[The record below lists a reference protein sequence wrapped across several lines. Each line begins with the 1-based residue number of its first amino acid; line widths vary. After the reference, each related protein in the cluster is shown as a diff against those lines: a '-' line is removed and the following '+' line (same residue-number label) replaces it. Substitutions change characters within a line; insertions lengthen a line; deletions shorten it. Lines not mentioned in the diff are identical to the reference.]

1 MTHIVISAVN
11 IRKGGTLTILRS
23 CLAYLSDRI
32 AGGGLK
38 VTALVHSKD
47 LCCYPGIDYI
57 EMPSCIKSWPRR
69 LWAEYVTMH
78 GLSKRLAPI
87 DLWLSLHD
95 TTPHVNAQRQ
105 AVYCQTSFP
114 FYRWHWRDFRMDF
127 KIPLFA
133 MLTRFAYRINVHRN
147 SHLIVQQRW
156 LREHLSPMLGVDTA
170 RFIIAPPEKP
180 GHTTYPPSHL
190 VRSGHA
196 TQPPSHLVR
205 SRHVSTSS
213 SSSSPTT
220 FFYASTPDCHKN
232 FETLAEAVRRL
243 EKELGC
249 GRFQA
254 IITVRGDENR
264 YARWLH
270 KHWGDVSSLKFE
282 GLMDRRRL
290 FDTYAAAD
298 CLVFPSKIE
307 TWGLPISEFM
317 PQRRPMILS
326 DLPYAHETAA
336 GAPCVAFFP
345 PDDADRLASLMRDVI
360 RGNLSSFS
368 AVPETPPDD
377 SYARSW
383 NEIFS
388 RLLK

>member
-23 CLAYLSDRI
+23 CLAYLSGRI
-32 AGGGLK
+32 ADGSLK

-47 LCCYPGIDYI
+47 LCYYPGIDYI

-69 LWAEYVTMH
+69 LWAEYVTMY

-87 DLWLSLHD
+87 TLWLSLHD

-114 FYRWHWRDFRMDF
+114 FYRWQWRDFRMDF

-147 SHLIVQQRW
+147 SHLIVQQCW
-156 LREHLSPMLGVDTA
+156 LREHLSPMLGVDPA
-170 RFIIAPPEKP
+170 RFIIAPPERPAASELSLPDSVKAC
-180 GHTTYPPSHL
+180 
-190 VRSGHA
+190 HA
-196 TQPPSHLVR
+196 LNA
-205 SRHVSTSS
+205 
-213 SSSSPTT
+213 PTT

-232 FETLAEAVRRL
+232 FEILAEAVRRL
-243 EKELGC
+243 EQELGC

-254 IITVRGDENR
+254 IITVRGNENR

-270 KHWGDVSSLKFE
+270 KHWGDVRSLKFE

-317 PQRRPMILS
+317 PQHRPMILS
-326 DLPYAHETAA
+326 DLPYAHETSA
-336 GAPCVAFFP
+336 GAPYVAFFP
-345 PDDADRLASLMRDVI
+345 PDDAGRLAMLMRDVI
-360 RGNLSSFS
+360 RGNLSAFS
-368 AVPETPPDD
+368 TVPETAPD
-377 SYARSW
+377 AACAHSW

>member
-23 CLAYLSDRI
+23 CLAYLSDRTT
-32 AGGGLK
+32 GGDLK

-47 LCCYPGIDYI
+47 LCLYPGIDYI
-57 EMPSCIKSWPRR
+57 EMPDCIKSWSRR
-69 LWAEYVTMH
+69 LWAEYVTMS
-78 GLSKRLAPI
+78 GISKRLAPI

-95 TTPHVNAQRQ
+95 TTPNVDARRQ

-114 FYRWHWRDFRMDF
+114 FYRWRWRDFRMDF

-156 LREHLSPMLGVDTA
+156 LRDHLSPMLGVDPA
-170 RFIIAPPEKP
+170 RFIIAPPERARHASP
-180 GHTTYPPSHL
+180 VPNRHT
-190 VRSGHA
+190 
-196 TQPPSHLVR
+196 
-205 SRHVSTSS
+205 STSS
-213 SSSSPTT
+213 LTT

-232 FETLAEAVRRL
+232 FETFAEAARRL
-243 EKELGC
+243 EQELGC

-254 IITVRGDENR
+254 IITIRGDENR

-270 KHWGDVSSLKFE
+270 KHWSDVSSLKFE
-282 GLMDRRRL
+282 GLMDRQRL
-290 FDTYAAAD
+290 FDAYAAAD

-336 GAPCVAFFP
+336 GAPTVAFFP
-345 PDDADRLASLMRDVI
+345 PDDAGRLATLMRNVV
-360 RGNLSSFS
+360 RGDLSAFS
-368 AVPETPPDD
+368 AVPEAAPDD
-377 SYARSW
+377 ACSW
-383 NEIFS
+383 EEIFS
-388 RLLK
+388 NLLK